1 MSLDNKTNTLF
12 LISAFSSLERDLS
25 DSTCDKDS
33 FNLSLYSPLSSASLT
48 C

>member
-1 MSLDNKTNTLF
+1 MF
-12 LISAFSSLERDLS
+12 LISAFCSSERDLS

-33 FNLSLYSPLSSASLT
+33 FNLSLYSPLSSVSLT